1 MTYQLFL
8 VKTAGADSPIFFEIR
23 TFNNFNI
30 EKTTPVSNTPVPE
43 QDSSGTILI
52 KLEGNTTRIGVDW
65 LLLNEASGSVG
76 TGLAYTTVSGISK
89 WRVSGVYDQFNTVLD
104 QVVLLNDY
112 LTTIS
117 STDSFDLYLLDSEV
131 GGTYNNNHIWKK
143 TGLLE
148 SVNIT
153 ASSSSPVNWI
163 ASIKFIE
170 GTTLQGTPINL
181 PLAPY
186 IISGNINGA
195 HTIFNITYK
204 ENPLS
209 GAGVDRPLVAGVQ
222 LIYKLSTSALA
233 YKEINVV
240 LTQTAPYTYSTNFP
254 IGSVLANGTYDLKLA
269 LSSSASSF
277 SSTVKGQPSAVLK
290 LVVV

>member
-8 VKTAGADSPIFFEIR
+8 VKTVGADSPIFFEIR
-23 TFNNFNI
+23 TFSNFNI

-43 QDSSGTILI
+43 QDSKGTILI
-52 KLEGNTTRIGVDW
+52 KLEGNTTRIGIDW
-65 LLLNEASGSVG
+65 LLLNEGNGTVG
-76 TGLAYTTVSGISK
+76 TGLTYTNVAGISK

-117 STDSFDLYLLDSEV
+117 STDSFDLYLFDSEV

-153 ASSSSPVNWI
+153 ASSSSPVNWT

-186 IISGNINGA
+186 IISGSINGA
-195 HTIFNITYK
+195 HTVFNITYK
-204 ENPLS
+204 ENPLNV
-209 GAGVDRPLVAGVQ
+209 GVDRPLVAGVQ
-222 LIYKLSTSALA
+222 LIYKLSTSSLV
-233 YKEINVV
+233 YKEINVA
-240 LTQTAPYTYSTNFP
+240 LTQTSPYTYSTNFS
-254 IGSVLANGTYDLKLA
+254 IGSVLDNGTYDIKLA

-277 SSTVKGQPSAVLK
+277 SSTVKGTTSDVLK
-290 LVVV
+290 LVVA